1 MEGEPSRMET
11 GVASEMIEK
20 AGYRLVSSDSHV
32 VEPPDLW
39 TRFIDPEY
47 RHRAPRVV
55 REDGFDRWYAD
66 GDVSFGIVGSDT
78 QAGRRF
84 EAPES
89 IRIEGLYEDVR
100 RGGYDPHAHVEDMD
114 LDGVS
119 GDVVYPSVGL
129 ETWLIPSTDL
139 LSAVFRAYN
148 DWLAEFCAP
157 YPDRIKGMAM
167 VNVDVVAD
175 GVGELR
181 RAASLGLAGATIP
194 QRPLFGRYD
203 GAMYGPLWEAAEALG
218 MPLAMHS
225 GTSRWIPNE
234 KATFGNSRG
243 MVEFINQ
250 EYDMR
255 DNVVAMIFSGVFERH
270 PGLKVG
276 LVEYEVSWA
285 PYLLYR
291 MDVAYQEIR
300 RPERFGGRRFSGDML
315 PSDMFRRN
323 MFICFQEDGLG
334 MQMREYLGV
343 ETLMWGNDYPHAES
357 TFPRSKEIVER
368 ILEGVPLE
376 EKRLIAGE
384 NCARLFKMG

>member
-1 MEGEPSRMET
+1 MEGKPPRLEAGVEPKVNEN
-11 GVASEMIEK
+11 
-20 AGYRLVSSDSHV
+20 AGYRLISSDSHV

-39 TRFIDPEY
+39 TRYIDPEY

-55 REDGFDRWYAD
+55 RENGFDRWYAD
-66 GDVSFGIVGSDT
+66 GHVSFGIVGSDT

-89 IRIEGLYEDVR
+89 IQIDGIYDDVR
-100 RGGYDPHAHVEDMD
+100 RGGYDPHAHVSDMD

-119 GDVVYPSVGL
+119 ADVVYPSVGL

-148 DWLAEFCAP
+148 NWLAEFCSP
-157 YPDRIKGMAM
+157 YPHRIKGMAM
-167 VNVDVVAD
+167 VNVDLIADAVA
-175 GVGELR
+175 ELG
-181 RAASLGLAGATIP
+181 RAKSLGLAGATIP

-203 GAMYGPLWEAAEALG
+203 GPMCEPLWQAAESLE
-218 MPLAMHS
+218 MPLTMHS
-225 GTSRWIPNE
+225 GTSRWSPNQ
-234 KATFGNSRG
+234 KAAFGNSRG

-255 DNVVAMIFSGVFERH
+255 DNVVAMIFSVVFQRH
-270 PGLKVG
+270 PDLKVG
-276 LVEYEVSWA
+276 LVEYEVCWA

-291 MDVAYQEIR
+291 MDMAYQEIR
-300 RPERFGGRRFSGDML
+300 RPERFGGRRFGNQML

-323 MFICFQEDGLG
+323 MFICFQEDELG
-334 MQMREYLGV
+334 VGMREYLGV

-357 TFPRSKEIVER
+357 TFPRSREIVER
-368 ILEGVPLE
+368 FLDGVPLH

-384 NCARLFKMG
+384 NCARLFRMD

>member
-1 MEGEPSRMET
+1 ME
-11 GVASEMIEK
+11 SEIAQNPK
-20 AGYRLVSSDSHV
+20 YRLISSDSHV

-39 TRFIDPEY
+39 TRLIDSEY

-66 GDVSFGIVGSDT
+66 GNVSFGIVGSDT

-89 IRIEGLYEDVR
+89 IQIEGVYEDVR
-100 RGGYDPHAHVEDMD
+100 PGGYDPHAHVADMD
-114 LDGVS
+114 MDGVD
-119 GDVVYPSVGL
+119 GDVVYPSIGL

-148 DWLAEFCAP
+148 NWLAEFCSP
-157 YPDRIKGMAM
+157 YPHRIKGMAM
-167 VNVDVVAD
+167 INVDVVSDA
-175 GVGELR
+175 VNELR
-181 RAASLGLAGATIP
+181 RASKLGLTGATIP

-203 GAMYGPLWEAAEALG
+203 APMYGPLWQTAADLD
-218 MPLAMHS
+218 MPLTMHS
-225 GTSRWIPNE
+225 GASRWSPNL

-255 DNVVAMIFSGVFERH
+255 DNVVAMIFSGLFERH

-276 LVEYEVSWA
+276 LVEYEVCWA

-291 MDVAYQEIR
+291 MDIAYQEIR
-300 RPERFGGRRFSGDML
+300 RPERFGGRRFKNNML
-315 PSDMFRRN
+315 PSDIFRRN
-323 MFICFQEDGLG
+323 MFICFQEDELG
-334 MQMREYLGV
+334 IQMRDYLGV

-357 TFPRSKEIVER
+357 TFPRSREIVDR
-368 ILEGVPLE
+368 ILQGVPDE

-384 NCARLFKMG
+384 NCARLFSMD

>member
-1 MEGEPSRMET
+1 MEGESSWLEAGM
-11 GVASEMIEK
+11 ASEVKKEL
-20 AGYRLVSSDSHV
+20 GYTLVSSDSHV

-47 RHRAPRVV
+47 RHRAPRVL
-55 REDGFDRWYAD
+55 REDGVDRWYAD
-66 GDVSFGIVGSDT
+66 GDVNFGIVGSDT

-84 EAPES
+84 DAPES
-89 IRIEGLYEDVR
+89 ISIDGVYEDVR

-114 LDGVS
+114 FDGVA
-119 GDVVYPSVGL
+119 GAVVYPSVGL
-129 ETWLIPSTDL
+129 EAWLIPSTDL

-148 DWLAEFCAP
+148 GWLAEFCAP

-167 VNVDVVAD
+167 LNVDAVDEAVS
-175 GVGELR
+175 ELR

-203 GAMYGPLWEAAEALG
+203 SPMYEPLWETAEELG
-218 MPLAMHS
+218 MPLSIHS
-225 GTSRWIPNE
+225 GTYRWSPGK

-255 DNVVAMIFSGVFERH
+255 DNVVAMIFSGAFERH
-270 PGLKVG
+270 PTLKVG

-285 PYLLYR
+285 PYLLHR

-300 RPERFGGRRFSGDML
+300 RPERFGGRRFGGDML
-315 PSDMFRRN
+315 PSDIFRRN
-323 MFICFQEDGLG
+323 MFICFQEDGPG
-334 MQMREYLGV
+334 MQMREYIGV

-357 TFPRSKEIVER
+357 TFPRSREIVES
-368 ILEGVPLE
+368 ILDGVPLE

-384 NCARLFKMG
+384 NCARLFRMG

>member
-1 MEGEPSRMET
+1 MEGEPSRLEA
-11 GVASEMIEK
+11 GVATEVKRK

-39 TRFIDPEY
+39 ERFIAVAY
-47 RHRAPRVV
+47 RDRAPRVV
-55 REDGFDRWYAD
+55 REGGFDRWYAD
-66 GDVSFGIVGSDT
+66 DGVSFGIVGSDT

-89 IRIEGLYEDVR
+89 IRIEGVYEEVR
-100 RGGYDPHAHVEDMD
+100 RGGYDPHAHVADME
-114 LDGVS
+114 LDWVS
-119 GDVVYPSVGL
+119 GAVVYPSVGL

-175 GVGELR
+175 GVRELR
-181 RAASLGLAGATIP
+181 RAASLGLAGVTIP

-203 GAMYGPLWEAAEALG
+203 GATYEPLWSAAAELG
-218 MPLAMHS
+218 MPLSMHS
-225 GTSRWIPNE
+225 GTSRWSPNE

-270 PGLKVG
+270 PRLKVG
-276 LVEYEVSWA
+276 LVEYEVCWA

-291 MDVAYQEIR
+291 MDAAYQEIR
-300 RPERFGGRRFSGDML
+300 RPERFGGRRFGGEML
-315 PSDMFRRN
+315 PSDFFRRN
-323 MFICFQEDGLG
+323 MFICFQEDALG

-357 TFPRSKEIVER
+357 TFPRSREIVER

-384 NCARLFKMG
+384 NCARLFRMG

>member
-1 MEGEPSRMET
+1 MAQELKENPE
-11 GVASEMIEK
+11 
-20 AGYRLVSSDSHV
+20 YRLISSDSHV

-39 TRFIDPEY
+39 VRYIDPEY
-47 RHRAPRVV
+47 RRRAPQVI
-55 REDGFDRWYAD
+55 REDGFDKWYAD
-66 GDVSFGIVGSDT
+66 GSVSFGIVGSDT

-84 EAPES
+84 DEPEN
-89 IRIEGLYEDVR
+89 IQIEGVYEDVR
-100 RGGYDPHAHVEDMD
+100 RGGYDPHAHVQDMD
-114 LDGVS
+114 IDGVAA
-119 GDVVYPSVGL
+119 DVVYPSVGL

-148 DWLAEFCAP
+148 NWLAEFCAP
-157 YPDRIKGMAM
+157 YPNRIKGMAM
-167 VNVDVVAD
+167 VNVDLVSDSVN
-175 GVGELR
+175 ELH

-203 GAMYGPLWEAAEALG
+203 ALLYEPLWTTAEDLA
-218 MPLAMHS
+218 MPLTMHS
-225 GTSRWIPNE
+225 GTSRWAPHQ

-255 DNVVAMIFSGVFERH
+255 DNVVAMIFSGIFERH
-270 PGLKVG
+270 TALKVG

-291 MDVAYQEIR
+291 MDMAYQEIR
-300 RPERFGGRRFSGDML
+300 RPERFGGKRFAGDML
-315 PSDMFRRN
+315 PSDLFRRN
-323 MFICFQEDGLG
+323 MFISFQEDDMGIR
-334 MQMREYLGV
+334 MRDYLGV

-357 TFPRSKEIVER
+357 TFPRSREILER
-368 ILEGVPLE
+368 ILKDVPLE

-384 NCARLFKMG
+384 NCARLFKMD

>member
-1 MEGEPSRMET
+1 MEGKPPRLEAGVEPKVNET
-11 GVASEMIEK
+11 

-39 TRFIDPEY
+39 TRYIDPEY

-55 REDGFDRWYAD
+55 RENGFDRWYAD
-66 GDVSFGIVGSDT
+66 GHVSFGIVGSDT

-89 IRIEGLYEDVR
+89 IQIDGVYDDVR
-100 RGGYDPHAHVEDMD
+100 RGGYDPHAHVADMD
-114 LDGVS
+114 IDGVS
-119 GDVVYPSVGL
+119 ADVVYPSVGL

-148 DWLAEFCAP
+148 NWLAEFCSP
-157 YPDRIKGMAM
+157 YPHRIKGMAM
-167 VNVDVVAD
+167 VNVDLIADAVA
-175 GVGELR
+175 ELS
-181 RAASLGLAGATIP
+181 RAKSLGLAGATIP

-203 GAMYGPLWEAAEALG
+203 GPMYEPLWQTAESLR
-218 MPLAMHS
+218 MPLTMHS
-225 GTSRWIPNE
+225 GTSRWSPNQ
-234 KATFGNSRG
+234 KAAFGNSRG

-255 DNVVAMIFSGVFERH
+255 DNVVAIIFSGVFERH
-270 PGLKVG
+270 PDLKVG
-276 LVEYEVSWA
+276 LVEYEVCWA

-291 MDVAYQEIR
+291 MDMAYQEIR
-300 RPERFGGRRFSGDML
+300 RPERFGGRRFGNQML

-323 MFICFQEDGLG
+323 MFICFQEDELG
-334 MQMREYLGV
+334 VGMREYLGV

-357 TFPRSKEIVER
+357 TFPRSREIVER
-368 ILEGVPLE
+368 FLDGVPLH

-384 NCARLFKMG
+384 NCARLFRMD